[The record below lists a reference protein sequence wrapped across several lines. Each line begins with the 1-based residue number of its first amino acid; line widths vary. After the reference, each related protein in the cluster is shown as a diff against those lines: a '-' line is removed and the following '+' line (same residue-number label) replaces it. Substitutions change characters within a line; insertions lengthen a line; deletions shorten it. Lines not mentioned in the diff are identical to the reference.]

1 MLTVLAFYFGN
12 RFGQVFDFNTMEITD
27 GALATVNSIV
37 AAPAAISMASV
48 PMLYAIGLAITVLI
62 VWLYTFMYAGN
73 YRYGEEAGSA
83 KWGTLKE
90 GVAFKDQTDPSNN
103 LLFTKN
109 YGLAL
114 KKPKFDLEHDRNLN
128 VMVIGGSGS
137 GKTRNYVKPNL
148 MQLNASYFLTDPKGT
163 SLPECGYLFR
173 DNGYRIKV
181 FNTIEFNKSMHYNP
195 LKYVKTDADI
205 LSFVNC
211 LISNTNG
218 DKQSGG
224 DPFWENSE
232 RLLYTALI
240 ALLRDW
246 FPPEDYSLDGLLT
259 LLSMAEAKENDENFK
274 SPLDMI
280 FDEIETGKV
289 YERNPFYQGPSTS
302 SSYADAESDR
312 MAISEN
318 TTDEFTWQSSLME
331 RNNDGLSPAREGGL
345 TSDQDFA
352 LANYKMFKVAAGKT
366 LKSIIISCNVRMAP
380 MRIEQVRELLKYD
393 EMNLDEMGDPGQRTA
408 VFAIMSD
415 TDKTFS
421 FLHAIMMWQS
431 IDILCR
437 RALEKYNG
445 KLPTMVNF
453 IFDEFANIG
462 TIPDIEQT
470 IAVTRSRNIGISIIL
485 QSVAQLE
492 SRYDKKAKTIIDCC
506 DTTLFL
512 GGKSNSTNKEISEMI
527 GKQTINQ
534 KTFGETRGQSGC
546 ESLLERKA
554 IMELILAEKPS
565 AARNFAKALGGKTGN
580 YAGTEYKITNL
591 RGHVMGLLPPD
602 KQVPTEKVEFYKSW
616 DLENL
621 PWNLNDFAW
630 KKGILSGC
638 KDIISGL
645 KDELKEADCVVI
657 ATDVDPSGEGEL
669 LAWEALEKCGWRGTT
684 RAGRN
689 VSIPTAVLR
698 MTRSCAVRMM
708 HPVAREPSSVSR
720 YSPSRS
726 RAVPSWHESLPR
738 TIRLSRKA
746 PIRVAISRHRRC
758 SRSTSMT
765 RRGSMGTR

>member
-37 AAPAAISMASV
+37 AAPAAISTASV

-431 IDILCR
+431 IDLQNRGIG
-437 RALEKYNG
+437 EKVYN
-445 KLPTMVNF
+445 
-453 IFDEFANIG
+453 
-462 TIPDIEQT
+462 
-470 IAVTRSRNIGISIIL
+470 AVLSGRLDLACFCGDSSKYYSVLTRSTRQDGALQVTEIDRKGPIGHRL
-485 QSVAQLE
+485 LTGPKQLE
-492 SRYDKKAKTIIDCC
+492 LPGCGATVAAVSDVSRCTEQEILDAVGFKMQQGLNSKAVKCKAGHQRLDAERTKTD
-506 DTTLFL
+506 LP
-512 GGKSNSTNKEISEMI
+512 K
-527 GKQTINQ
+527 
-534 KTFGETRGQSGC
+534 
-546 ESLLERKA
+546 ERKS
-554 IMELILAEKPS
+554 P
-565 AARNFAKALGGKTGN
+565 AR
-580 YAGTEYKITNL
+580 
-591 RGHVMGLLPPD
+591 
-602 KQVPTEKVEFYKSW
+602 
-616 DLENL
+616 
-621 PWNLNDFAW
+621 
-630 KKGILSGC
+630 
-638 KDIISGL
+638 
-645 KDELKEADCVVI
+645 
-657 ATDVDPSGEGEL
+657 
-669 LAWEALEKCGWRGTT
+669 
-684 RAGRN
+684 
-689 VSIPTAVLR
+689 
-698 MTRSCAVRMM
+698 
-708 HPVAREPSSVSR
+708 
-720 YSPSRS
+720 
-726 RAVPSWHESLPR
+726 
-738 TIRLSRKA
+738 
-746 PIRVAISRHRRC
+746 
-758 SRSTSMT
+758 
-765 RRGSMGTR
+765 

>member
-1 MLTVLAFYFGN
+1 MLSVLAFYFGN

-37 AAPAAISMASV
+37 AAPAAISTASV

-90 GVAFKDQTDPSNN
+90 GVAFKDQSDPSNN

-393 EMNLDEMGDPGQRTA
+393 EMNLM
-408 VFAIMSD
+408 
-415 TDKTFS
+415 
-421 FLHAIMMWQS
+421 
-431 IDILCR
+431 
-437 RALEKYNG
+437 
-445 KLPTMVNF
+445 
-453 IFDEFANIG
+453 
-462 TIPDIEQT
+462 
-470 IAVTRSRNIGISIIL
+470 
-485 QSVAQLE
+485 
-492 SRYDKKAKTIIDCC
+492 AK
-506 DTTLFL
+506 
-512 GGKSNSTNKEISEMI
+512 
-527 GKQTINQ
+527 
-534 KTFGETRGQSGC
+534 
-546 ESLLERKA
+546 
-554 IMELILAEKPS
+554 
-565 AARNFAKALGGKTGN
+565 
-580 YAGTEYKITNL
+580 
-591 RGHVMGLLPPD
+591 V
-602 KQVPTEKVEFYKSW
+602 
-616 DLENL
+616 
-621 PWNLNDFAW
+621 
-630 KKGILSGC
+630 
-638 KDIISGL
+638 
-645 KDELKEADCVVI
+645 
-657 ATDVDPSGEGEL
+657 
-669 LAWEALEKCGWRGTT
+669 
-684 RAGRN
+684 
-689 VSIPTAVLR
+689 
-698 MTRSCAVRMM
+698 
-708 HPVAREPSSVSR
+708 PSSVFLDAVACMDSR
-720 YSPSRS
+720 YMSGHTVDTGHAFIVSPGTYEPYIGIHDPVYGAGYMMVDLDKPFEIPMNRIWIAMDDYSGPETKEGLRGMYHS
-726 RAVPSWHESLPR
+726 PQDVSAFSDPFCGSVSVTPTRDEKQEPAKSGLEAKR
-738 TIRLSRKA
+738 DA
-746 PIRVAISRHRRC
+746 CAISAAHLDSPNTEIPDGKNMERE
-758 SRSTSMT
+758 
-765 RRGSMGTR
+765 

>member
-1 MLTVLAFYFGN
+1 MASNKSKTPGPIQVVVVLMLTVLAFYFGN

-37 AAPAAISMASV
+37 AAPAAISTASV

-90 GVAFKDQTDPSNN
+90 GVAFKDQSDPSNN

-280 FDEIETGKV
+280 FDEIETGKA
-289 YERNPFYQGPSTS
+289 YERNPFYQGPATS

-393 EMNLDEMGDPGQRTA
+393 EMNLDEISSSTMHPEFEDTADGYVLAEGMPGTA
-408 VFAIMSD
+408 ASLPYQVFREVVNEHDTNYLIALAI
-415 TDKTFS
+415 
-421 FLHAIMMWQS
+421 AIDALPKDSTCDMAS
-431 IDILCR
+431 ETIRANADIDIAER
-437 RALEKYNG
+437 RKSV
-445 KLPTMVNF
+445 LP
-453 IFDEFANIG
+453 DQAG
-462 TIPDIEQT
+462 L
-470 IAVTRSRNIGISIIL
+470 A
-485 QSVAQLE
+485 A
-492 SRYDKKAKTIIDCC
+492 KKASCI
-506 DTTLFL
+506 
-512 GGKSNSTNKEISEMI
+512 
-527 GKQTINQ
+527 
-534 KTFGETRGQSGC
+534 
-546 ESLLERKA
+546 ESLAHIGGNAPVCGQNE
-554 IMELILAEKPS
+554 I
-565 AARNFAKALGGKTGN
+565 AR
-580 YAGTEYKITNL
+580 
-591 RGHVMGLLPPD
+591 
-602 KQVPTEKVEFYKSW
+602 
-616 DLENL
+616 
-621 PWNLNDFAW
+621 
-630 KKGILSGC
+630 
-638 KDIISGL
+638 
-645 KDELKEADCVVI
+645 
-657 ATDVDPSGEGEL
+657 
-669 LAWEALEKCGWRGTT
+669 
-684 RAGRN
+684 
-689 VSIPTAVLR
+689 
-698 MTRSCAVRMM
+698 
-708 HPVAREPSSVSR
+708 
-720 YSPSRS
+720 
-726 RAVPSWHESLPR
+726 
-738 TIRLSRKA
+738 
-746 PIRVAISRHRRC
+746 
-758 SRSTSMT
+758 
-765 RRGSMGTR
+765 

>member
-27 GALATVNSIV
+27 GALVTVNSIV
-37 AAPAAISMASV
+37 AAPAAISTASV

-173 DNGYRIKV
+173 DNGYRIRA

-408 VFAIMSD
+408 IFAIMSD

-527 GKQTINQ
+527 GKQTIIVNGISQ
-534 KTFGETRGQSGC
+534 VKIDSLDAITVSEKVGDSPGAAGSLFVTSLAMLLVSFVVKGAVSVMCYMRAFQLYVFTAFSPIPFALLGFDETKNYGISFCKNYLGICLSGAVIILALSAFP
-546 ESLLERKA
+546 SLLSGFSGGEITGIKGEMWGSLCA
-554 IMELILAEKPS
+554 VLAMTLIIIKS
-565 AARNFAKALGGKTGN
+565 GTIARDILGG
-580 YAGTEYKITNL
+580 
-591 RGHVMGLLPPD
+591 
-602 KQVPTEKVEFYKSW
+602 
-616 DLENL
+616 
-621 PWNLNDFAW
+621 
-630 KKGILSGC
+630 
-638 KDIISGL
+638 
-645 KDELKEADCVVI
+645 
-657 ATDVDPSGEGEL
+657 
-669 LAWEALEKCGWRGTT
+669 
-684 RAGRN
+684 
-689 VSIPTAVLR
+689 
-698 MTRSCAVRMM
+698 
-708 HPVAREPSSVSR
+708 
-720 YSPSRS
+720 
-726 RAVPSWHESLPR
+726 
-738 TIRLSRKA
+738 
-746 PIRVAISRHRRC
+746 
-758 SRSTSMT
+758 
-765 RRGSMGTR
+765 